1 MAAAVAFRGAL
12 RRSAQTGVFRT
23 TTAPGIASGCAK
35 IATPM
40 ARRGFRSSSA
50 FQVKKYTQDHEW
62 IEMSEDGTSATIGIS
77 TYAASALGDVVYV
90 ELPTADLEFTA
101 GDSIGAVESVKS
113 ASDIMAP
120 VAGTII
126 ESNSALEEKPGH
138 INKSPEDEAWLAK
151 IKVADASE
159 VEALMDADAYKSFT
173 EEAGKS

>member
-1 MAAAVAFRGAL
+1 MAAAIAFRGAL
-12 RRSAQTGVFRT
+12 KRSMQAGAFRT
-23 TTAPGIASGCAK
+23 VTAPKITSGCTR

-40 ARRGFRSSSA
+40 ARRGFGSSPA
-50 FQVKKYTQDHEW
+50 LYVKKYTQDHEW
-62 IEMSEDGTSATIGIS
+62 IEMSEDGSSATIGIS

-90 ELPTADLEFTA
+90 ELPTADLEFSA

-120 VAGTII
+120 VSGTII
-126 ESNSALEEKPGH
+126 ESNSSLEEKPGH

-151 IKVADASE
+151 IKVADPAE

>member
-1 MAAAVAFRGAL
+1 MAAAVAL
-12 RRSAQTGVFRT
+12 RSALKRSLQSQVIRPA
-23 TTAPGIASGCAK
+23 TAPK
-35 IATPM
+35 IATRCSRIATPVGW
-40 ARRGFRSSSA
+40 RGFSSSPA
-50 FQVKKYTQDHEW
+50 SYVKKYTEDHEW
-62 IEMSEDGTSATIGIS
+62 VELSEDGSSATIGIS

-90 ELPTADLEFTA
+90 ELPAVDLEFSS

-151 IKVADASE
+151 IKVSDPSE
-159 VEALMDADAYKSFT
+159 VEALMDADAYKAFT